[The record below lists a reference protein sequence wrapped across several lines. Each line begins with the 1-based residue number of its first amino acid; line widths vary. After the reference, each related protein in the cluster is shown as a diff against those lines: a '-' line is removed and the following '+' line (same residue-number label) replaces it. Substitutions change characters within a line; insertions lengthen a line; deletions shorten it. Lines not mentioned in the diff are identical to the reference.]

1 MEEQADAG
9 DEQYRGHLKGLVEA
23 TRAYGEGNK
32 PLKGLE
38 GQLRGLQEHCSH
50 GG

>member
-1 MEEQADAG
+1 MPAMSSTAVSSRAWLRRPAPNG
-9 DEQYRGHLKGLVEA
+9 GGH
-23 TRAYGEGNK
+23 K

-38 GQLRGLQEHCSH
+38 GQMRGLQEHCSH

>member
-9 DEQYRGHLKGLVEA
+9 DEQYRGHLKGLAEA
-23 TRAYGEGNK
+23 TRAYGECNK